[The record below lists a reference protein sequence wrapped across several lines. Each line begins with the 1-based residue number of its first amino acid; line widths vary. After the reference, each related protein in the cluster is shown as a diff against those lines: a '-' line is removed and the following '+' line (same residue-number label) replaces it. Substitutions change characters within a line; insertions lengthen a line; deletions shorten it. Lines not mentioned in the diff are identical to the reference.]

1 MAKGIDPKF
10 VHYGIRKDDLAM
22 IEAICEAEGVDFDWL
37 SEDILKAYHA
47 KKVDVI
53 EMSDNETEDIIR
65 NAIQKN
71 TSINTIMLIQ
81 RIKISNYKTYLSLDL
96 DLTVDDDR
104 PIILIGGANGG
115 GKTTL
120 FEAISGALY
129 GLKIENK
136 EHFMELLNQGALNTA
151 KPEIS
156 LQITFVGKV
165 LGQQQKYILKRVYQL
180 NPQGKPLESVS
191 LNMNGNM
198 YVYGTMTAPK
208 DRVKAEQ
215 EINKIIKANLP
226 QELSQY
232 FLFDAMQSS
241 ELLKKN
247 VFAQTIRD
255 NFENVLGFK
264 KYLQLKRAAEK
275 LQQEWAQQRLEAEKE
290 AQEYN
295 ELCAQKDKLTADLN
309 TCIAEQ
315 DTKYKYLAS
324 VEVEYK
330 RAKDGAQE
338 ASALNKKIQELASK
352 IDDIVK
358 RAATYAE
365 DLKAFV
371 DNIEIDLFLPKL
383 ASNLA
388 QEINN
393 ILHIKEQLQKENTG
407 AYPLETLKDVTNKI
421 ITYLKDLSLC
431 SESVDE
437 EQVVSHIVAIQNSTN
452 KEDPFG
458 YLDEAEV
465 TALSNLVK
473 RTGSNQFIAL
483 DRQRQE
489 LEIQL
494 STLDNLRSQKQT
506 LEQTQAGGNEYLI
519 QNYEAAQKQIEKLK
533 GQEATLKADIQ
544 RLEKRIHQFDV
555 QIQQEP
561 DIKFDT
567 LVKLKP
573 LFEKIAD
580 SLLKKK
586 KAQIESEMQQ
596 QLNKLL
602 VSYKGHVAKV
612 ELSDSIEQ
620 FNIKLYHTAG
630 NEISLNQLNAASKQ
644 IFIQVL
650 LKVLRNLGDY
660 NPPVMIDTVMGVL
673 DNESRDA
680 LMEEYFPQLA
690 EQTILLCTTS
700 EIRTDSD
707 YIKLE
712 PFISKTYTLHRNV
725 EAQNT
730 TVEDGYFGLT
740 LNQ

>member
-1 MAKGIDPKF
+1 
-10 VHYGIRKDDLAM
+10 
-22 IEAICEAEGVDFDWL
+22 
-37 SEDILKAYHA
+37 
-47 KKVDVI
+47 
-53 EMSDNETEDIIR
+53 
-65 NAIQKN
+65 
-71 TSINTIMLIQ
+71 MLIQ

-255 NFENVLGFK
+255 SFENVLGFK

-506 LEQTQAGGNEYLI
+506 LEQTQADGNEYLI

>member
-1 MAKGIDPKF
+1 
-10 VHYGIRKDDLAM
+10 
-22 IEAICEAEGVDFDWL
+22 
-37 SEDILKAYHA
+37 
-47 KKVDVI
+47 
-53 EMSDNETEDIIR
+53 
-65 NAIQKN
+65 
-71 TSINTIMLIQ
+71 MLIQ

-533 GQEATLKADIQ
+533 SQEATLKADIQ

-602 VSYKGHVAKV
+602 VSYKGC
-612 ELSDSIEQ
+612 L
-620 FNIKLYHTAG
+620 LYT
-630 NEISLNQLNAASKQ
+630 SPS
-644 IFIQVL
+644 
-650 LKVLRNLGDY
+650 
-660 NPPVMIDTVMGVL
+660 P
-673 DNESRDA
+673 RD
-680 LMEEYFPQLA
+680 
-690 EQTILLCTTS
+690 
-700 EIRTDSD
+700 R
-707 YIKLE
+707 
-712 PFISKTYTLHRNV
+712 
-725 EAQNT
+725 
-730 TVEDGYFGLT
+730 G
-740 LNQ
+740 

>member
-1 MAKGIDPKF
+1 
-10 VHYGIRKDDLAM
+10 
-22 IEAICEAEGVDFDWL
+22 
-37 SEDILKAYHA
+37 
-47 KKVDVI
+47 
-53 EMSDNETEDIIR
+53 
-65 NAIQKN
+65 
-71 TSINTIMLIQ
+71 MLIQ

-198 YVYGTMTAPK
+198 YVYGTMTTPK

-338 ASALNKKIQELASK
+338 ASALNKKIQELTSK

-407 AYPLETLKDVTNKI
+407 AYPLETLKDVTSKI

-465 TALSNLVK
+465 TALTNLVK

>member
-1 MAKGIDPKF
+1 
-10 VHYGIRKDDLAM
+10 
-22 IEAICEAEGVDFDWL
+22 
-37 SEDILKAYHA
+37 
-47 KKVDVI
+47 
-53 EMSDNETEDIIR
+53 
-65 NAIQKN
+65 
-71 TSINTIMLIQ
+71 MLIQ
-81 RIKISNYKTYLSLDL
+81 KIKISNFKTYLSLDL
-96 DLTVDDDR
+96 DLTVDDER
-104 PIILIGGANGG
+104 PIILIGGSNGG

-136 EHFMELLNQGALNTA
+136 EHFMELLNQGAINKV

-165 LGQQQKYILKRVYQL
+165 LGQQQKYILKRIYQL
-180 NPQGKPLESVS
+180 NPQGRPLESVS

-198 YVYGTMTAPK
+198 YVYGTMTPAK
-208 DRVKAEQ
+208 ERVRAEQ
-215 EINKIIKANLP
+215 EISKIIKANLP

-247 VFAQTIRD
+247 VFQQTIRD

-264 KYLQLKRAAEK
+264 KYLQLKRASEK
-275 LQQEWAQQRLEAEKE
+275 LQQEWAQQRLEAEQE
-290 AQEYN
+290 AKEYN
-295 ELCAQKDKLTADLN
+295 ELCSQKDKLVADRNACLV
-309 TCIAEQ
+309 EQ
-315 DTKYKYLAS
+315 DRLYKYMSS
-324 VEVEYK
+324 VENEYQ
-330 RAKDGAQE
+330 RAKEGAQQAMNLSKRIQDVDGKIRAITEE
-338 ASALNKKIQELASK
+338 AAN
-352 IDDIVK
+352 
-358 RAATYAE
+358 YAE
-365 DLKAFV
+365 DLKVFV
-371 DNIEIDLFLPKL
+371 ENIEMNVFLPKL
-383 ASNLA
+383 ASNLS

-393 ILHIKEQLQKENTG
+393 ILRVKEQLLKQNTG
-407 AYPLETLKDVTNKI
+407 AYPIETLRDVTAKI
-421 ITYLKDLSLC
+421 IEYLKELSLC
-431 SESVDE
+431 SQAVE
-437 EQVVSHIVAIQNSTN
+437 EENVVAHMVALQSTTN
-452 KEDPFG
+452 TKDPYDF
-458 YLDEAEV
+458 LDDAEV
-465 TALSNLVK
+465 DALKDLPKKGGN
-473 RTGSNQFIAL
+473 NQFVTL
-483 DRQRQE
+483 DRRRQDM
-489 LEIQL
+489 EIKL
-494 STLDNLRSQKQT
+494 ANLDNLRTEKRT
-506 LEQTQAGGNEYLI
+506 LEQTQTGGNNLLI
-519 QNYEAAQKQIEKLK
+519 ANYENAKRTVEKLK
-533 GQEATLKADIQ
+533 SQEDSLKNEIQ
-544 RLEKRIHQFDV
+544 RLEKRIHQYDV

-567 LVKLKP
+567 LVKLRPFFDKV
-573 LFEKIAD
+573 AD

-586 KAQIESEMQQ
+586 KVQIETEMQS

-602 VSYKGHVAKV
+602 VSYKGHVGRV
-612 ELSDSIEQ
+612 ELSDSMEN
-620 FNIKLYHTAG
+620 FNIRLYHTAG

-707 YIKLE
+707 YLKLE

-725 EAQNT
+725 EEQNT
-730 TVEDGYFGLT
+730 TVEEGYFGIP

>member
-1 MAKGIDPKF
+1 
-10 VHYGIRKDDLAM
+10 
-22 IEAICEAEGVDFDWL
+22 
-37 SEDILKAYHA
+37 
-47 KKVDVI
+47 
-53 EMSDNETEDIIR
+53 
-65 NAIQKN
+65 
-71 TSINTIMLIQ
+71 MLIQ

-275 LQQEWAQQRLEAEKE
+275 LQQEWARQRLEAEKE

-371 DNIEIDLFLPKL
+371 DNIEIDLFLPKF

-506 LEQTQAGGNEYLI
+506 LEQTQTGGNEYLI

>member
-1 MAKGIDPKF
+1 
-10 VHYGIRKDDLAM
+10 
-22 IEAICEAEGVDFDWL
+22 
-37 SEDILKAYHA
+37 
-47 KKVDVI
+47 
-53 EMSDNETEDIIR
+53 
-65 NAIQKN
+65 
-71 TSINTIMLIQ
+71 MLIQ

-198 YVYGTMTAPK
+198 YVYGTMTTPK

-315 DTKYKYLAS
+315 DAKYKYLAS

-338 ASALNKKIQELASK
+338 ASALNKKIQELAGK

-519 QNYEAAQKQIEKLK
+519 QNYEASQNQIEKLK

-602 VSYKGHVAKV
+602 VSYKGHVARV

>member
-1 MAKGIDPKF
+1 
-10 VHYGIRKDDLAM
+10 
-22 IEAICEAEGVDFDWL
+22 
-37 SEDILKAYHA
+37 
-47 KKVDVI
+47 
-53 EMSDNETEDIIR
+53 
-65 NAIQKN
+65 
-71 TSINTIMLIQ
+71 MLIQ
-81 RIKISNYKTYLSLDL
+81 KIKISNFKTYLSLDL

-104 PIILIGGANGG
+104 PIILIGGSNGG

-136 EHFMELLNQGALNTA
+136 EHFMELLNQGAVNRV

-165 LGQQQKYILKRVYQL
+165 LGQQQKYILKRIYQL
-180 NPQGKPLESVS
+180 NPQGRPLESVS

-208 DRVKAEQ
+208 ERVRAEQ
-215 EINKIIKANLP
+215 EISKIIKANLP

-247 VFAQTIRD
+247 VFQQTIRD

-275 LQQEWAQQRLEAEKE
+275 LQQEWAEQRLEAEKE
-290 AQEYN
+290 AKEYN
-295 ELCAQKDKLTADLN
+295 SLCNQKEQLISELNANL
-309 TCIAEQ
+309 AEQ
-315 DTKYKYLAS
+315 DRLYKYMSS
-324 VEVEYK
+324 VEDEYQQ
-330 RAKDGAQE
+330 AKDGAQQ
-338 ASALNKKIQELASK
+338 AANLSKRIQDVDGKIRAITEE
-352 IDDIVK
+352 
-358 RAATYAE
+358 AATYAE
-365 DLKAFV
+365 NLKAFI
-371 DNIEIDLFLPKL
+371 DNIEINVFLPKL
-383 ASNLA
+383 ASNLS

-393 ILHIKEQLQKENTG
+393 ILRVKEQLQKQSTG
-407 AYPLETLKDVTNKI
+407 TYPIETLRDVTSKI
-421 ITYLKDLSLC
+421 IDYLKELSLC
-431 SESVDE
+431 SQAVDE
-437 EQVVSHIVAIQNSTN
+437 ENVISHIVAMQNTTN
-452 KEDPFG
+452 AKDPYD
-458 YLDEAEV
+458 YLNTAEV
-465 TALSNLVK
+465 DALRELPKKGN
-473 RTGSNQFIAL
+473 GNQFVSI
-483 DRQRQE
+483 DRKRQDM
-489 LEIQL
+489 EIQL
-494 STLDNLRSQKQT
+494 ANLDNLRTEKRT
-506 LEQTQAGGNEYLI
+506 LEQTQAGGNGLLI
-519 QNYEAAQKQIEKLK
+519 ANYEDAKRSVDKLK
-533 GQEATLKADIQ
+533 TQEDSLKNEIQ

-561 DIKFDT
+561 DVKFDT
-567 LVKLKP
+567 LVKLRPFFDKV
-573 LFEKIAD
+573 AD
-580 SLLKKK
+580 NLLKKK
-586 KAQIESEMQQ
+586 KTQIETEMQS
-596 QLNKLL
+596 QLNRLL
-602 VSYKGHVAKV
+602 VSYKGHVGRV
-612 ELSDSIEQ
+612 ELSDSMEN
-620 FNIKLYHTAG
+620 FNIKLYHSAG

-725 EAQNT
+725 EEQNT
-730 TVEDGYFGLT
+730 TIDEGYFGIP

>member
-1 MAKGIDPKF
+1 
-10 VHYGIRKDDLAM
+10 
-22 IEAICEAEGVDFDWL
+22 
-37 SEDILKAYHA
+37 
-47 KKVDVI
+47 
-53 EMSDNETEDIIR
+53 
-65 NAIQKN
+65 
-71 TSINTIMLIQ
+71 MLIQ

-120 FEAISGALY
+120 FEVISGALY

-180 NPQGKPLESVS
+180 NSQGKPLESVS

-215 EINKIIKANLP
+215 VINKIIKANLP

-586 KAQIESEMQQ
+586 KAQIENEMQQ

>member
-1 MAKGIDPKF
+1 
-10 VHYGIRKDDLAM
+10 
-22 IEAICEAEGVDFDWL
+22 
-37 SEDILKAYHA
+37 
-47 KKVDVI
+47 
-53 EMSDNETEDIIR
+53 
-65 NAIQKN
+65 
-71 TSINTIMLIQ
+71 MLIQ
-81 RIKISNYKTYLSLDL
+81 RIKISNFKTYLSLDL

-104 PIILIGGANGG
+104 PIILIGGSNGG

-129 GLKIENK
+129 GLKIESK
-136 EHFMELLNQGALNTA
+136 EHFMELLNQGAVNKV

-165 LGQQQKYILKRVYQL
+165 LGQQQKYILKRNYIL
-180 NPQGKPLESVS
+180 NPQGRPLESVS

-208 DRVKAEQ
+208 ERVRAEQ
-215 EINKIIKANLP
+215 EISKIIKANLP

-247 VFAQTIRD
+247 VFQQTIRD

-275 LQQEWAQQRLEAEKE
+275 LQQEWAEQRLEAEKE
-290 AQEYN
+290 AKEYSS
-295 ELCAQKDKLTADLN
+295 LCNQKEQLVIDLN
-309 TCIAEQ
+309 ASLAEQ
-315 DTKYKYLAS
+315 DRLYKYMSS
-324 VEVEYK
+324 VEDEYQ
-330 RAKDGAQE
+330 RAKEGAQQ
-338 ASALNKKIQELASK
+338 AANLSKRIQDVDGKIRVITE
-352 IDDIVK
+352 D
-358 RAATYAE
+358 AANYAE
-365 DLKAFV
+365 NLKAFV
-371 DNIEIDLFLPKL
+371 DNIEINVFLPKL
-383 ASNLA
+383 ASNLS

-393 ILHIKEQLQKENTG
+393 ILRVKEQLQKQSTG
-407 AYPLETLKDVTNKI
+407 TYPIETLRDVTSKI
-421 ITYLKDLSLC
+421 IDYLKELSLC
-431 SESVDE
+431 SQAVDE
-437 EQVVSHIVAIQNSTN
+437 ENVISHIVAMQNTTN
-452 KEDPFG
+452 AKDPYD
-458 YLDEAEV
+458 YLNTAEV
-465 TALSNLVK
+465 DALRELPKKGN
-473 RTGSNQFIAL
+473 GNQFVSI
-483 DRQRQE
+483 DRKRQDM
-489 LEIQL
+489 EIQL
-494 STLDNLRSQKQT
+494 ANLDNLRTEKRT
-506 LEQTQAGGNEYLI
+506 LEQTQAGGNGLLI
-519 QNYEAAQKQIEKLK
+519 ANYEDAKRSVDKLK
-533 GQEATLKADIQ
+533 TQEDSLKNEIQ

-561 DIKFDT
+561 DVKFDT
-567 LVKLKP
+567 LVKLRPFFDKV
-573 LFEKIAD
+573 AD
-580 SLLKKK
+580 NLLKKK
-586 KAQIESEMQQ
+586 KTQIETEMQS
-596 QLNKLL
+596 QLNRLL
-602 VSYKGHVAKV
+602 VSYKGHVGRV
-612 ELSDSIEQ
+612 ELSDSMEN
-620 FNIKLYHTAG
+620 FNIKLYHSAG
-630 NEISLNQLNAASKQ
+630 NEISLNQLNAVSKQ

-725 EAQNT
+725 EEQNT
-730 TVEDGYFGLT
+730 TIDEGYFGIP

>member
-1 MAKGIDPKF
+1 
-10 VHYGIRKDDLAM
+10 
-22 IEAICEAEGVDFDWL
+22 
-37 SEDILKAYHA
+37 
-47 KKVDVI
+47 
-53 EMSDNETEDIIR
+53 
-65 NAIQKN
+65 
-71 TSINTIMLIQ
+71 MLIQ

-215 EINKIIKANLP
+215 VINKIIKANLP

-452 KEDPFG
+452 KEDPFS

>member
-1 MAKGIDPKF
+1 
-10 VHYGIRKDDLAM
+10 
-22 IEAICEAEGVDFDWL
+22 
-37 SEDILKAYHA
+37 
-47 KKVDVI
+47 
-53 EMSDNETEDIIR
+53 
-65 NAIQKN
+65 
-71 TSINTIMLIQ
+71 MLIQ

-198 YVYGTMTAPK
+198 YVYGTMTTPK

-315 DTKYKYLAS
+315 DAKYKYLAS

-383 ASNLA
+383 AANLA

-650 LKVLRNLGDY
+650 LKVLRNLRKF
-660 NPPVMIDTVMGVL
+660 NI
-673 DNESRDA
+673 
-680 LMEEYFPQLA
+680 
-690 EQTILLCTTS
+690 
-700 EIRTDSD
+700 
-707 YIKLE
+707 
-712 PFISKTYTLHRNV
+712 
-725 EAQNT
+725 
-730 TVEDGYFGLT
+730 
-740 LNQ
+740 

>member
-1 MAKGIDPKF
+1 
-10 VHYGIRKDDLAM
+10 
-22 IEAICEAEGVDFDWL
+22 
-37 SEDILKAYHA
+37 
-47 KKVDVI
+47 
-53 EMSDNETEDIIR
+53 
-65 NAIQKN
+65 
-71 TSINTIMLIQ
+71 MLIQ

-533 GQEATLKADIQ
+533 SQEATLKADIQ

-650 LKVLRNLGDY
+650 LKVLRNLGDLVISQ
-660 NPPVMIDTVMGVL
+660 N
-673 DNESRDA
+673 
-680 LMEEYFPQLA
+680 F
-690 EQTILLCTTS
+690 TS
-700 EIRTDSD
+700 
-707 YIKLE
+707 
-712 PFISKTYTLHRNV
+712 
-725 EAQNT
+725 
-730 TVEDGYFGLT
+730 
-740 LNQ
+740 

>member
-1 MAKGIDPKF
+1 
-10 VHYGIRKDDLAM
+10 
-22 IEAICEAEGVDFDWL
+22 
-37 SEDILKAYHA
+37 
-47 KKVDVI
+47 
-53 EMSDNETEDIIR
+53 
-65 NAIQKN
+65 
-71 TSINTIMLIQ
+71 MLIQ
-81 RIKISNYKTYLSLDL
+81 KIKISNFKTYLSLDL

-104 PIILIGGANGG
+104 PIILIGGSNGG

-129 GLKIENK
+129 GLKIESK
-136 EHFMELLNQGALNTA
+136 EHFMELLNQGAINKV

-165 LGQQQKYILKRVYQL
+165 LGQQQKYILKRIYQL
-180 NPQGKPLESVS
+180 NPQGRPLESVS

-208 DRVKAEQ
+208 ERVRAEQ
-215 EINKIIKANLP
+215 EISKIIKANLP

-247 VFAQTIRD
+247 VFQQTIRD

-264 KYLQLKRAAEK
+264 KYLQLKRASEK
-275 LQQEWAQQRLEAEKE
+275 LQQEWAQQRLEAEQE
-290 AQEYN
+290 AKEYN
-295 ELCAQKDKLTADLN
+295 NLCSQKDGLVAEMNACL
-309 TCIAEQ
+309 AEQ
-315 DTKYKYLAS
+315 DRLYKYMAS
-324 VEVEYK
+324 VEDEYQ
-330 RAKDGAQE
+330 RAKEGAQQ
-338 ASALNKKIQELASK
+338 AMNLNKRIQDVDGKI
-352 IDDIVK
+352 
-358 RAATYAE
+358 RAITNEAADYAE
-365 DLKAFV
+365 SLKAFIE
-371 DNIEIDLFLPKL
+371 NIEINVFLPKL
-383 ASNLA
+383 ASNLS

-393 ILHIKEQLQKENTG
+393 ILRIKEQLLKQSTG
-407 AYPLETLKDVTNKI
+407 AYPIETLRDVTAKI
-421 ITYLKDLSLC
+421 IDYLKELSLC
-431 SESVDE
+431 SQAVDE
-437 EQVVSHIVAIQNSTN
+437 EDVVAHMVALQNTTN
-452 KEDPFG
+452 AQDPYD
-458 YLDEAEV
+458 YLDDAEV
-465 TALSNLVK
+465 EALKELPKKGGGNHFV
-473 RTGSNQFIAL
+473 TL
-483 DRQRQE
+483 DRKRQDM
-489 LEIQL
+489 EIQL
-494 STLDNLRSQKQT
+494 ANLDNLRTEKRT
-506 LEQTQAGGNEYLI
+506 LEQTQAGGNNLLI
-519 QNYEAAQKQIEKLK
+519 ANYEDAKRSVDKLK
-533 GQEATLKADIQ
+533 THEDSLKSEIQ
-544 RLEKRIHQFDV
+544 RLEKRIHQYDV

-561 DIKFDT
+561 DLKFDT
-567 LVKLKP
+567 LVKLRPFFDKV
-573 LFEKIAD
+573 AD

-586 KAQIESEMQQ
+586 KAQIETEMQS

-602 VSYKGHVAKV
+602 VSYKGHVARV
-612 ELSDSIEQ
+612 ELSDSMKN
-620 FNIKLYHTAG
+620 FNIRLYHSAG

-707 YIKLE
+707 YVKLE

-725 EAQNT
+725 EEQNT
-730 TVEDGYFGLT
+730 TVAEGYFGIS

>member
-1 MAKGIDPKF
+1 
-10 VHYGIRKDDLAM
+10 
-22 IEAICEAEGVDFDWL
+22 
-37 SEDILKAYHA
+37 
-47 KKVDVI
+47 
-53 EMSDNETEDIIR
+53 
-65 NAIQKN
+65 
-71 TSINTIMLIQ
+71 MLIQ
-81 RIKISNYKTYLSLDL
+81 RIKISNFKTYLSLDL

-104 PIILIGGANGG
+104 PIILIGGSNGG

-129 GLKIENK
+129 GLKIESK
-136 EHFMELLNQGALNTA
+136 EHFMELLNQGAVNKV

-165 LGQQQKYILKRVYQL
+165 LGQQQKYILKRNYIL
-180 NPQGKPLESVS
+180 NPQGRPLESVS

-208 DRVKAEQ
+208 ERVRAEQ
-215 EINKIIKANLP
+215 EISKIIKANLP

-247 VFAQTIRD
+247 VFQQTIRD

-275 LQQEWAQQRLEAEKE
+275 LQQEWAEQRLEAEKE
-290 AQEYN
+290 AKEYSS
-295 ELCAQKDKLTADLN
+295 LCNQKEQLVIDLN
-309 TCIAEQ
+309 ASLAEQ
-315 DTKYKYLAS
+315 DRLYKYMSS
-324 VEVEYK
+324 VEDEYQ
-330 RAKDGAQE
+330 RAKEGAQQ
-338 ASALNKKIQELASK
+338 AANLSKRIQDVDGKIRVITE
-352 IDDIVK
+352 D
-358 RAATYAE
+358 AANYAE
-365 DLKAFV
+365 NLKAFV
-371 DNIEIDLFLPKL
+371 DNIEINVFLPKL
-383 ASNLA
+383 ASNLS

-393 ILHIKEQLQKENTG
+393 ILRVKEQLQKQSTG
-407 AYPLETLKDVTNKI
+407 TYPIETLRDVTSKI
-421 ITYLKDLSLC
+421 IDYLKELSLC
-431 SESVDE
+431 SQAVDE
-437 EQVVSHIVAIQNSTN
+437 ENVISHIVAMQNTTN
-452 KEDPFG
+452 AKDPYD
-458 YLDEAEV
+458 YLNTAEV
-465 TALSNLVK
+465 DALRELPKKGN
-473 RTGSNQFIAL
+473 GNQFVSI
-483 DRQRQE
+483 DRKRQDM
-489 LEIQL
+489 EIQL
-494 STLDNLRSQKQT
+494 ANLDNLRTEKRT
-506 LEQTQAGGNEYLI
+506 LEQTQAGGNGLLI
-519 QNYEAAQKQIEKLK
+519 ANYEDAKRSVDKLK
-533 GQEATLKADIQ
+533 TQEDSLKNEIQ

-561 DIKFDT
+561 DVKFDT
-567 LVKLKP
+567 LVKLRPFFDKV
-573 LFEKIAD
+573 AD
-580 SLLKKK
+580 NLLKKK
-586 KAQIESEMQQ
+586 KTQIETEMQS
-596 QLNKLL
+596 QLNRLL
-602 VSYKGHVAKV
+602 VSYKGHVGRV
-612 ELSDSIEQ
+612 ELSDSMEI
-620 FNIKLYHTAG
+620 FNIKLYHSAG

-725 EAQNT
+725 EEQNT
-730 TVEDGYFGLT
+730 TIDEGYFGIP

>member
-1 MAKGIDPKF
+1 
-10 VHYGIRKDDLAM
+10 
-22 IEAICEAEGVDFDWL
+22 
-37 SEDILKAYHA
+37 
-47 KKVDVI
+47 
-53 EMSDNETEDIIR
+53 
-65 NAIQKN
+65 
-71 TSINTIMLIQ
+71 MLIQ
-81 RIKISNYKTYLSLDL
+81 RIKISNFKTYLSLDL

-104 PIILIGGANGG
+104 PIILIGGSNGG

-129 GLKIENK
+129 GLKIDNK
-136 EHFMELLNQGALNTA
+136 EHFMELLNQGAINKV

-165 LGQQQKYILKRVYQL
+165 LGQQQKYILKRSYIL
-180 NPQGKPLESVS
+180 NPQGRPLESVS

-208 DRVKAEQ
+208 ERVRAEQ
-215 EINKIIKANLP
+215 EISKIIKANLP

-247 VFAQTIRD
+247 VFQQTIRD

-275 LQQEWAQQRLEAEKE
+275 LQQEWAEQRLEAEKE
-290 AQEYN
+290 AKEYSS
-295 ELCAQKDKLTADLN
+295 LCNQKEQLVIDLN
-309 TCIAEQ
+309 ASLAEQ
-315 DTKYKYLAS
+315 DRLYKYMSS
-324 VEVEYK
+324 VEDEYQ
-330 RAKDGAQE
+330 RAKEGAQQ
-338 ASALNKKIQELASK
+338 AANLSKRIQDVDGKIQAITEE
-352 IDDIVK
+352 
-358 RAATYAE
+358 AANYAE
-365 DLKAFV
+365 NLKAFV
-371 DNIEIDLFLPKL
+371 DNIEINVFLPKL
-383 ASNLA
+383 ASNLS

-393 ILHIKEQLQKENTG
+393 ILRVKEQLQKQSTG
-407 AYPLETLKDVTNKI
+407 AYPIETLRDVTSKI
-421 ITYLKDLSLC
+421 IDYLKELSLC
-431 SESVDE
+431 SQAVDE
-437 EQVVSHIVAIQNSTN
+437 ENVISHIVAMQNTTN
-452 KEDPFG
+452 AKDPYD
-458 YLDEAEV
+458 YLNTAEV
-465 TALSNLVK
+465 DALRELPKKGN
-473 RTGSNQFIAL
+473 GNQFVSI
-483 DRQRQE
+483 DRKRQDM
-489 LEIQL
+489 EIQL
-494 STLDNLRSQKQT
+494 ANLDNLRTEKRT
-506 LEQTQAGGNEYLI
+506 LEQTQAGGNGLLI
-519 QNYEAAQKQIEKLK
+519 ANYEDAKRSVDKLK
-533 GQEATLKADIQ
+533 TQEDSLKNEIQ

-561 DIKFDT
+561 DVKFDT
-567 LVKLKP
+567 LVKLRPFFDKV
-573 LFEKIAD
+573 AD
-580 SLLKKK
+580 NLLKKK
-586 KAQIESEMQQ
+586 KAQIETEMQS
-596 QLNKLL
+596 QLNRLL
-602 VSYKGHVAKV
+602 VSYKGHVGRV
-612 ELSDSIEQ
+612 ELSDSMEN
-620 FNIKLYHTAG
+620 FNIKLYHSAG

-725 EAQNT
+725 EEQNT
-730 TVEDGYFGLT
+730 TIDEGYFGIP

>member
-1 MAKGIDPKF
+1 
-10 VHYGIRKDDLAM
+10 
-22 IEAICEAEGVDFDWL
+22 
-37 SEDILKAYHA
+37 
-47 KKVDVI
+47 
-53 EMSDNETEDIIR
+53 
-65 NAIQKN
+65 
-71 TSINTIMLIQ
+71 MLIQ
-81 RIKISNYKTYLSLDL
+81 KIKISNFKTYLSLDL

-104 PIILIGGANGG
+104 PIILIGGSNGG

-129 GLKIENK
+129 GLKIESK
-136 EHFMELLNQGALNTA
+136 EHFMELLNQGAINKV

-165 LGQQQKYILKRVYQL
+165 LGQQQKYILKRIYQL
-180 NPQGKPLESVS
+180 NPQGRPLESVS

-208 DRVKAEQ
+208 ERVRAEQ
-215 EINKIIKANLP
+215 EISKIIKANLP

-247 VFAQTIRD
+247 VFQQTIRD

-264 KYLQLKRAAEK
+264 KYLQLKRASEK
-275 LQQEWAQQRLEAEKE
+275 LQQEWAQQRLEAEQE
-290 AQEYN
+290 AKEYN
-295 ELCAQKDKLTADLN
+295 NLCSQKDGLVAEMNACL
-309 TCIAEQ
+309 AEQ
-315 DTKYKYLAS
+315 DRLYKYMAS
-324 VEVEYK
+324 VEDEYQ
-330 RAKDGAQE
+330 RAKEGAQQ
-338 ASALNKKIQELASK
+338 AMNLNKRIQDVDGKI
-352 IDDIVK
+352 
-358 RAATYAE
+358 RAITNEAADYAE
-365 DLKAFV
+365 SLKAFIE
-371 DNIEIDLFLPKL
+371 NIEINVFLPKL
-383 ASNLA
+383 ASNLS

-393 ILHIKEQLQKENTG
+393 ILRIKEQLLKQSTG
-407 AYPLETLKDVTNKI
+407 AYPIETLRDVTAKI
-421 ITYLKDLSLC
+421 IDYLKELSLC
-431 SESVDE
+431 SQAVDE
-437 EQVVSHIVAIQNSTN
+437 ENVVAHMVALQNTTN
-452 KEDPFG
+452 AQDPYD
-458 YLDEAEV
+458 YLDNAEV
-465 TALSNLVK
+465 EALKELPKKGGGNHFV
-473 RTGSNQFIAL
+473 TL
-483 DRQRQE
+483 DRKRQDM
-489 LEIQL
+489 EIQL
-494 STLDNLRSQKQT
+494 ANLDNLRTEKRT
-506 LEQTQAGGNEYLI
+506 LEQTQAGGNNLLI
-519 QNYEAAQKQIEKLK
+519 ANYEDAKRSVDKLK
-533 GQEATLKADIQ
+533 THEDSLKSEIQ
-544 RLEKRIHQFDV
+544 RLEKRIHQYDV

-561 DIKFDT
+561 DLKFDT
-567 LVKLKP
+567 LVKLRPFFDKV
-573 LFEKIAD
+573 AD

-586 KAQIESEMQQ
+586 KAQIETEMQS

-602 VSYKGHVAKV
+602 VSYKGHVARV
-612 ELSDSIEQ
+612 ELSDSMGN
-620 FNIKLYHTAG
+620 FNIRLYHSAG

-707 YIKLE
+707 YVKLE

-725 EAQNT
+725 EEQNT
-730 TVEDGYFGLT
+730 TVAEGYFGIS

>member
-1 MAKGIDPKF
+1 
-10 VHYGIRKDDLAM
+10 
-22 IEAICEAEGVDFDWL
+22 
-37 SEDILKAYHA
+37 
-47 KKVDVI
+47 
-53 EMSDNETEDIIR
+53 
-65 NAIQKN
+65 
-71 TSINTIMLIQ
+71 MLIQ
-81 RIKISNYKTYLSLDL
+81 RIKISNFKTYLSLDL

-104 PIILIGGANGG
+104 PIILIGGSNGG

-129 GLKIENK
+129 GLKIESK
-136 EHFMELLNQGALNTA
+136 EHFMELLNQGAVNKV

-156 LQITFVGKV
+156 PQITFVGKV
-165 LGQQQKYILKRVYQL
+165 LGQQQKYILKRNYIL
-180 NPQGKPLESVS
+180 NPQGRPLESVS

-208 DRVKAEQ
+208 ERVRAEQ
-215 EINKIIKANLP
+215 EISKIIKANLP

-247 VFAQTIRD
+247 VFQQTIRD

-275 LQQEWAQQRLEAEKE
+275 LQQEWAEQRLEAEKE
-290 AQEYN
+290 AKEYSS
-295 ELCAQKDKLTADLN
+295 LCNQKEQLVIDLN
-309 TCIAEQ
+309 ASLAEQ
-315 DTKYKYLAS
+315 DRLYKYMSS
-324 VEVEYK
+324 VEDEYQ
-330 RAKDGAQE
+330 RAKEGAQQ
-338 ASALNKKIQELASK
+338 AANLSKRIQDVDGKIRVITE
-352 IDDIVK
+352 D
-358 RAATYAE
+358 AANYAE
-365 DLKAFV
+365 NLKAFV
-371 DNIEIDLFLPKL
+371 DNIEINVFLPKL
-383 ASNLA
+383 ASNLS

-393 ILHIKEQLQKENTG
+393 ILRVKEQLQKQSTG
-407 AYPLETLKDVTNKI
+407 TYPIETLRDVTSKI
-421 ITYLKDLSLC
+421 IDYLKELSLC
-431 SESVDE
+431 SQAVDE
-437 EQVVSHIVAIQNSTN
+437 ENVISHIVAMQNTTN
-452 KEDPFG
+452 AKDPYD
-458 YLDEAEV
+458 YLNTAEV
-465 TALSNLVK
+465 DALRELPKKGN
-473 RTGSNQFIAL
+473 GNQFVSI
-483 DRQRQE
+483 DRKRQDM
-489 LEIQL
+489 EIQL
-494 STLDNLRSQKQT
+494 ANLDNLRTEKRT
-506 LEQTQAGGNEYLI
+506 LEQTQAGGNGLLI
-519 QNYEAAQKQIEKLK
+519 ANYEDAKRSVDKLK
-533 GQEATLKADIQ
+533 TQEDSLKNEIQ

-561 DIKFDT
+561 DVKFDT
-567 LVKLKP
+567 LVKLRPFFDKV
-573 LFEKIAD
+573 AD
-580 SLLKKK
+580 NLLKKK
-586 KAQIESEMQQ
+586 KTQIETEMQS
-596 QLNKLL
+596 QLNRLL
-602 VSYKGHVAKV
+602 VSYKGHVGRV
-612 ELSDSIEQ
+612 ELSDSMEN
-620 FNIKLYHTAG
+620 FNIKLYHSAG

-725 EAQNT
+725 EEQNT
-730 TVEDGYFGLT
+730 TIDEGYFGIP

>member
-1 MAKGIDPKF
+1 
-10 VHYGIRKDDLAM
+10 
-22 IEAICEAEGVDFDWL
+22 
-37 SEDILKAYHA
+37 
-47 KKVDVI
+47 
-53 EMSDNETEDIIR
+53 
-65 NAIQKN
+65 
-71 TSINTIMLIQ
+71 MLIQ

-180 NPQGKPLESVS
+180 NPQRKPLESVS

-338 ASALNKKIQELASK
+338 ASALNKKIQELAVK

-358 RAATYAE
+358 RVATYAE

-393 ILHIKEQLQKENTG
+393 ILHIKEQLLKENTG

-458 YLDEAEV
+458 YLDETEV
-465 TALSNLVK
+465 AALSNLVK

-533 GQEATLKADIQ
+533 VQEATLKADIQ

-612 ELSDSIEQ
+612 ELSNSIEQ
-620 FNIKLYHTAG
+620 FNIKLYHSAG

>member
-1 MAKGIDPKF
+1 
-10 VHYGIRKDDLAM
+10 
-22 IEAICEAEGVDFDWL
+22 
-37 SEDILKAYHA
+37 
-47 KKVDVI
+47 
-53 EMSDNETEDIIR
+53 
-65 NAIQKN
+65 
-71 TSINTIMLIQ
+71 MLIQ

-198 YVYGTMTAPK
+198 YVYGTMTTPK

-315 DTKYKYLAS
+315 DAKYKYLAS

-383 ASNLA
+383 AANLA

-712 PFISKTYTLHRNV
+712 PFISKTY
-725 EAQNT
+725 NT
-730 TVEDGYFGLT
+730 SSQCRSTEYYG
-740 LNQ
+740 

>member
-1 MAKGIDPKF
+1 
-10 VHYGIRKDDLAM
+10 
-22 IEAICEAEGVDFDWL
+22 
-37 SEDILKAYHA
+37 
-47 KKVDVI
+47 
-53 EMSDNETEDIIR
+53 
-65 NAIQKN
+65 
-71 TSINTIMLIQ
+71 MLIQ
-81 RIKISNYKTYLSLDL
+81 RIRISNYKTYLSLDL

-180 NPQGKPLESVS
+180 NPQGRPLESVS

-295 ELCAQKDKLTADLN
+295 ELCAQKDKLTAELN

-338 ASALNKKIQELASK
+338 ASALNKKIQELVSK

-393 ILHIKEQLQKENTG
+393 ILHIKEQLQKENAG

-494 STLDNLRSQKQT
+494 SILDNLRSQKQT

-533 GQEATLKADIQ
+533 AQEVTLKADIQ

-573 LFEKIAD
+573 LFEKIVD

-612 ELSDSIEQ
+612 ELSETIEQ

-730 TVEDGYFGLT
+730 TVEEGYFGLT

>member
-1 MAKGIDPKF
+1 
-10 VHYGIRKDDLAM
+10 
-22 IEAICEAEGVDFDWL
+22 
-37 SEDILKAYHA
+37 
-47 KKVDVI
+47 
-53 EMSDNETEDIIR
+53 
-65 NAIQKN
+65 
-71 TSINTIMLIQ
+71 MLIQ

-533 GQEATLKADIQ
+533 SQEATLKADIQ

-660 NPPVMIDTVMGVL
+660 NPPVMIDTVGIV
-673 DNESRDA
+673 
-680 LMEEYFPQLA
+680 
-690 EQTILLCTTS
+690 I
-700 EIRTDSD
+700 
-707 YIKLE
+707 
-712 PFISKTYTLHRNV
+712 
-725 EAQNT
+725 
-730 TVEDGYFGLT
+730 
-740 LNQ
+740 

>member
-1 MAKGIDPKF
+1 
-10 VHYGIRKDDLAM
+10 
-22 IEAICEAEGVDFDWL
+22 
-37 SEDILKAYHA
+37 
-47 KKVDVI
+47 
-53 EMSDNETEDIIR
+53 
-65 NAIQKN
+65 
-71 TSINTIMLIQ
+71 MLIQ

-180 NPQGKPLESVS
+180 NPQRKPLESVS

-324 VEVEYK
+324 VEMEYK

-358 RAATYAE
+358 RAVTYAE

-533 GQEATLKADIQ
+533 VQEVTLKADIQ

>member
-1 MAKGIDPKF
+1 
-10 VHYGIRKDDLAM
+10 
-22 IEAICEAEGVDFDWL
+22 
-37 SEDILKAYHA
+37 
-47 KKVDVI
+47 
-53 EMSDNETEDIIR
+53 
-65 NAIQKN
+65 
-71 TSINTIMLIQ
+71 MLIQ
-81 RIKISNYKTYLSLDL
+81 RIKISNFKTYLSLDL

-104 PIILIGGANGG
+104 PIILIGGSNGG

-129 GLKIENK
+129 GLKIESK
-136 EHFMELLNQGALNTA
+136 EHFMELLNQGAVNKV

-165 LGQQQKYILKRVYQL
+165 LGQQQKYILKRNYIL
-180 NPQGKPLESVS
+180 NPQGRPLESVS

-208 DRVKAEQ
+208 ERVRAEQ
-215 EINKIIKANLP
+215 EISKIIKANLP

-247 VFAQTIRD
+247 VFQQTIRD

-264 KYLQLKRAAEK
+264 KYLKLKRAAEK
-275 LQQEWAQQRLEAEKE
+275 LQQEWAEQRLEAEKE
-290 AQEYN
+290 AKEYSS
-295 ELCAQKDKLTADLN
+295 LCNQKEQLVIDLN
-309 TCIAEQ
+309 ASLAEQ
-315 DTKYKYLAS
+315 DRLYKYMSS
-324 VEVEYK
+324 VEDEYQ
-330 RAKDGAQE
+330 RAKEGAQQ
-338 ASALNKKIQELASK
+338 AANLSKRIQDVDGKIRVITE
-352 IDDIVK
+352 D
-358 RAATYAE
+358 AANYAE
-365 DLKAFV
+365 NLKAFV
-371 DNIEIDLFLPKL
+371 DNIEINVFLPKL
-383 ASNLA
+383 ASNLS

-393 ILHIKEQLQKENTG
+393 ILRVKEQLQKQSTG
-407 AYPLETLKDVTNKI
+407 TYPIETLRDVTSKI
-421 ITYLKDLSLC
+421 IDYLKELSLC
-431 SESVDE
+431 SQAVDE
-437 EQVVSHIVAIQNSTN
+437 ENVISHIVAMQNTTN
-452 KEDPFG
+452 AKDPYD
-458 YLDEAEV
+458 YLNTAEV
-465 TALSNLVK
+465 DALRELPKKGN
-473 RTGSNQFIAL
+473 GNQFVSI
-483 DRQRQE
+483 DRKRQDM
-489 LEIQL
+489 EIQL
-494 STLDNLRSQKQT
+494 ANLDNLRTEKRT
-506 LEQTQAGGNEYLI
+506 LEQTQAGGNGLLI
-519 QNYEAAQKQIEKLK
+519 ANYEDAKRSVDKLK
-533 GQEATLKADIQ
+533 TQEDSLKNEIQ

-561 DIKFDT
+561 DVKFDT
-567 LVKLKP
+567 LVKLRPFFDKV
-573 LFEKIAD
+573 AD
-580 SLLKKK
+580 NLLKKK
-586 KAQIESEMQQ
+586 KTQIETEMQS
-596 QLNKLL
+596 QLNRLL
-602 VSYKGHVAKV
+602 VSYKGHVGRV
-612 ELSDSIEQ
+612 ELSDSMEN
-620 FNIKLYHTAG
+620 FNIKLYHSAG

-725 EAQNT
+725 EEQNT
-730 TVEDGYFGLT
+730 TIDEGYFGIP

>member
-1 MAKGIDPKF
+1 
-10 VHYGIRKDDLAM
+10 
-22 IEAICEAEGVDFDWL
+22 
-37 SEDILKAYHA
+37 
-47 KKVDVI
+47 
-53 EMSDNETEDIIR
+53 
-65 NAIQKN
+65 
-71 TSINTIMLIQ
+71 MLIQ

-358 RAATYAE
+358 RVATYAE

-473 RTGSNQFIAL
+473 RTGSNRFIAL

-519 QNYEAAQKQIEKLK
+519 QNYEAAQRQIEKLK

-730 TVEDGYFGLT
+730 MVEDGYFGLT

>member
-1 MAKGIDPKF
+1 
-10 VHYGIRKDDLAM
+10 
-22 IEAICEAEGVDFDWL
+22 
-37 SEDILKAYHA
+37 
-47 KKVDVI
+47 
-53 EMSDNETEDIIR
+53 
-65 NAIQKN
+65 
-71 TSINTIMLIQ
+71 MLIQ

-452 KEDPFG
+452 KEEPFG

-533 GQEATLKADIQ
+533 SQEATLKADIQ

>member
-1 MAKGIDPKF
+1 
-10 VHYGIRKDDLAM
+10 
-22 IEAICEAEGVDFDWL
+22 
-37 SEDILKAYHA
+37 
-47 KKVDVI
+47 
-53 EMSDNETEDIIR
+53 
-65 NAIQKN
+65 
-71 TSINTIMLIQ
+71 MLIQ

-215 EINKIIKANLP
+215 EINKIIKANLS

-407 AYPLETLKDVTNKI
+407 AYPLETLKDVTSKI

-489 LEIQL
+489 LEFQL

-573 LFEKIAD
+573 LFEKTAD

-602 VSYKGHVAKV
+602 VSYKGPVAKV
-612 ELSDSIEQ
+612 ELSDSIER

-730 TVEDGYFGLT
+730 TVENGYFGLT